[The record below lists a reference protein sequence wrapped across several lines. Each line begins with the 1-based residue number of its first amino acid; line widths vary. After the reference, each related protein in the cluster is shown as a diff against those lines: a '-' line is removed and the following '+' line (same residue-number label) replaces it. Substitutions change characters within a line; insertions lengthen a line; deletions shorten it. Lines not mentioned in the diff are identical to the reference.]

1 MPDVPR
7 RVADAPAAA
16 AAAVGA
22 PVVAKGVDRESMAGA
37 EIDRRRGVAEWLWWF
52 ARRQPLGLAGAV
64 IVLVL
69 VVTAI
74 LAPALAPHGPK
85 DAAFPQYVAPGTEFP
100 MGTDHLG
107 RDILSR
113 IVWGARLSL
122 YVGLASV
129 LFGVTVGALWGVVTA
144 HFGGASDTVSQRVV
158 DSLMALP
165 PIILALALMAAL
177 GQSVTNVIIALAI
190 LLTPTA
196 ARTIRSVAL
205 SIKEM
210 PYVEAARAAGATEWR
225 IIFRHVVPNTL
236 ATYIVLVTV
245 NIAYAIVVEAGL
257 SFLGLGAPPDE
268 PSWGGMLTAGTQA
281 METAPWMIF
290 FPGLAISLTVFGLNL
305 LGDSIRDLTDPRLR
319 GGLG

>member
-1 MPDVPR
+1 MPDLADPVPLELVR
-7 RVADAPAAA
+7 PG
-16 AAAVGA
+16 VG
-22 PVVAKGVDRESMAGA
+22 GVGKS
-37 EIDRRRGVAEWLWWF
+37 RGIAEWLWWF
-52 ARRQPLGLAGAV
+52 ATRQPLGLGGAV
-64 IVLVL
+64 IVLGLVL
-69 VVTAI
+69 TAI
-74 LAPALAPHGPK
+74 LAPLLAPHGPK
-85 DAAFPQYVAPGTEFP
+85 DAAFAPYVPPGPDFP

-113 IVWGARLSL
+113 IIWGARLSL
-122 YVGLASV
+122 YVGFVSV
-129 LFGVTVGALWGVVTA
+129 LFGITLGALWGVVTA
-144 HFGGASDTVSQRVV
+144 YFGGAADTTSQRVV

-177 GQSVTNVIIALAI
+177 GQAVSNVIIALAI
-190 LLTPTA
+190 LLIPTA

-225 IIFRHVVPNTL
+225 IIGRHVMPNTL
-236 ATYIVLVTV
+236 ATYIVLFTV
-245 NIAYAIVVEAGL
+245 NIAYAIVVEAAL

-281 METAPWMIF
+281 LETAPWMIF
-290 FPGLAISLTVFGLNL
+290 FPGIAISLTVFGLNL
-305 LGDSIRDLTDPRLR
+305 LGDSIRDITDPRLR